1 MLSRPD
7 AMTGQRR
14 CQACGKVYTNIL
26 RLAQHL
32 KDKHN
37 GRNELLPDDDH
48 VTTKQVSLA
57 DLLFASMGQH
67 ARQSKKPT
75 EVKRGSPQ
83 HDKKKYTKP
92 LPAPTTI
99 REGGASSNGKHPRQ
113 HKKNK
118 KKTTKMKKGFL
129 RSKALA
135 AESYWQGVLS
145 DIECSLASL
154 REFPPPA
161 VVVPNDHH
169 QQQTGEAVTMGLHEM
184 ARQQLQHVQSK
195 IKQLDA
201 SLLEAEAVAISQSQ
215 SLKNDNS
222 DNEQLLIK
230 EDDPSSV
237 VLPTSNIEDEV
248 ALLDFD
254 LDLDDGNDEEDDDN
268 QDDDVSVG
276 SESSV
281 DTTTASSSSSDS
293 SFCMQW
299 GDTLKIWATNNSV
312 GKEAGVGA
320 GESSTSKTKTKQQP
334 PKQQQST
341 VFVKKPSINAAIT
354 KEKPFIGEDGGKVE
368 EKQQQQKESA
378 PPPLPP
384 VGTKTGEPKPGL
396 YCEMC
401 KVKMTGRQNFAD
413 HLVGRKHRANVLKMN
428 KHTLADQS
436 SLSTVPPL
444 LPNTTT
450 TASKCYT
457 GPGADVENY
466 VKQVITSQ
474 LNTTVSDFITK
485 LLEWQERVRRND
497 PINLKRKRRLVSGLR
512 EAMKLVKL
520 GKVQLLIVAPN
531 VGSVVDADG
540 QEECPVVGLLDGAR
554 RKEVPVVF
562 ALTRQKLGRLLGRQK
577 YASVFAVL
585 DCSGAERIMHDIIE
599 MGKKGEI
606 DYQSSDR
613 GE

>member
-1 MLSRPD
+1 
-7 AMTGQRR
+7 MTGQRR
-14 CQACGKVYTNIL
+14 CQACGKVYIDIL

-37 GRNELLPDDDH
+37 GRNKLIPDDDH

-57 DLLFASMGQH
+57 DLLFASMGQQ

-75 EVKRGSPQ
+75 EVKKGSPQ
-83 HDKKKYTKP
+83 HDKKKDTKP
-92 LPAPTTI
+92 LPTTI
-99 REGGASSNGKHPRQ
+99 REGGASSNGKQPR

-118 KKTTKMKKGFL
+118 KKTTKLKKGFL

-135 AESYWQGVLS
+135 AESYWQDVLS

-154 REFPPPA
+154 REFVPPA
-161 VVVPNDHH
+161 VVVPNDRH
-169 QQQTGEAVTMGLHEM
+169 QQQTGEAVTMSLHEM

-201 SLLEAEAVAISQSQ
+201 SSLGTEAVAVAVSQ

-222 DNEQLLIK
+222 DNEHLVII
-230 EDDPSSV
+230 EDGPSSV

-248 ALLDFD
+248 ALLD
-254 LDLDDGNDEEDDDN
+254 LDDGNDEEDDDKK
-268 QDDDVSVG
+268 DDDVG

-281 DTTTASSSSSDS
+281 DSTTTSSSDS

-299 GDTLKIWATNNSV
+299 GDTLRSWANSV

-320 GESSTSKTKTKQQP
+320 GDSSKTKIKQQL
-334 PKQQQST
+334 PKKKQST
-341 VFVKKPSINAAIT
+341 FFVKKPSINAAIT
-354 KEKPFIGEDGGKVE
+354 IEKPFISEDSGKVE
-368 EKQQQQKESA
+368 EKQQKQKESA
-378 PPPLPP
+378 PPPPP
-384 VGTKTGEPKPGL
+384 PFGSASGIPKPEL
-396 YCEMC
+396 YCEVC
-401 KVKMTGRQNFAD
+401 KVKMTGMQNFAD

-428 KHTLADQS
+428 KHNLDDQS
-436 SLSTVPPL
+436 SSSFLSTIPPL
-444 LPNTTT
+444 LPTTT
-450 TASKCYT
+450 PTTSKCYT
-457 GPGADVENY
+457 GPGANVENY
-466 VKQVITSQ
+466 VNQVITSQ
-474 LNTTVSDFITK
+474 LNTTVSDFVTK

-520 GKVQLLIVAPN
+520 GKVKLLIVAPN

-540 QEECPVVGLLDGAR
+540 KEECPVVGLLDGAR

-585 DCSGAERIMHDIIE
+585 DCSGAEGIMNDIIE
-599 MGKKGEI
+599 MGKKGQI

-613 GE
+613 GV